1 MFQIPVFLSRQKT
14 EVMKTSF
21 HEAILWEP
29 LPEKS
34 VRCHACAHRC
44 EISVGQFGICGT
56 RKNVGGALF
65 TNVYERPL
73 AVQSDPIEKKPLFHF
88 LPGTRA
94 LSLGT
99 AGCNFHC
106 TFCQNDDIS
115 QLRGEVVYGYDTSC
129 RQLVNGAVEK
139 GCGSIAY
146 TYNEPVV
153 FIEFVLDTAKLAH
166 RAGLKN
172 VYISNGF
179 ETEETFALL
188 TGNIDAMNID
198 LKAFTE
204 RFYKTLC
211 KGRLQPVLEN
221 IRRAVALGIWV
232 EVTTLL
238 IPGENDSEAE
248 IREIARFIAS
258 VSSDIPWHISRFFP
272 AYKMT
277 SKPLTHLSV
286 IQRASEIGYEEGL
299 HYVYTGNVP
308 FESNTTRCPHCG
320 EELIVRHAYR
330 LGKMKV
336 ENGCCPRC
344 GTKIAGVF

>member
-1 MFQIPVFLSRQKT
+1 M
-14 EVMKTSF
+14 MKPSF

-29 LPEKS
+29 LPGKK
-34 VRCHACAHRC
+34 VRCNACAHRC
-44 EISVGQFGICGT
+44 VIGDGQYGICGT
-56 RKNVGGALF
+56 RKNLDGKLL

-73 AVQSDPIEKKPLFHF
+73 AVHTDPIEKKPFFHF
-88 LPGTRA
+88 LPGSKA
-94 LSLGT
+94 LSVGT

-106 TFCQNDDIS
+106 AFCQNNDIS
-115 QLRGEVVYGYDTSC
+115 QLRGDSVYGHEVSC
-129 RQLVNGAVEK
+129 RRLVDAALEQ
-139 GCGSIAY
+139 GCASIAY

-153 FIEFVLDTAKLAH
+153 FVEYVLDTARLAH
-166 RAGLKN
+166 DRGLKN

-179 ETEETFALL
+179 ETEEAFSLL
-188 TGNIDAMNID
+188 AGNIDAMNID

-248 IREIARFIAS
+248 IRDIASFLAS
-258 VSSDIPWHISRFFP
+258 VSKEIPWHISRFFP
-272 AYKMT
+272 AYQMT
-277 SKPLTHLSV
+277 GKPPTSLDV
-286 IQRASEIGYEEGL
+286 IQCAYEIGREQGL

-308 FESNTTRCPHCG
+308 FESNVTVCPHCG
-320 EELIVRHAYR
+320 KELIVRNAYR
-330 LGKMKV
+330 LGKMEV
-336 ENGCCPRC
+336 ENGFCPRC
-344 GTKIAGVF
+344 GTQIAGVFEEN

>member
-1 MFQIPVFLSRQKT
+1 
-14 EVMKTSF
+14 MKTSF
-21 HEAILWEP
+21 HKAILWEP

-34 VRCHACAHRC
+34 VRCYACAHRC
-44 EISVGQFGICGT
+44 EIGDGQFGICGT
-56 RKNVGGALF
+56 RKNIDGKLL

-73 AVQSDPIEKKPLFHF
+73 AVHADPIEKKPLFHF
-88 LPGTRA
+88 LPGSKA

-106 TFCQNDDIS
+106 AFCQNDDIS
-115 QLRGEVVYGYDTSC
+115 QLRGNQVYGYDVTC
-129 RQLVNGAVEK
+129 RQLMEAAKEQ
-139 GCGSIAY
+139 GCNAIAY

-153 FIEFVLDTAKLAH
+153 FIEYVMDTAKMAH
-166 RAGLKN
+166 KSGLKN

-179 ETEETFALL
+179 ETEETFQMLA
-188 TGNIDAMNID
+188 GNIDAMNID

-221 IRRAVALGIWV
+221 IRRAVLLGIWV

-248 IREIARFIAS
+248 IREMAGFLAS
-258 VSSDIPWHISRFFP
+258 VSKDIPWHISRFFP

-277 SKPLTHLSV
+277 AKPPTDLSV
-286 IQRASEIGYEEGL
+286 IQRAYEIGREEGL

-308 FESNTTRCPHCG
+308 FESNVTVCPHCG
-320 EELIVRHAYR
+320 KELIVRNAYS
-330 LGKMKV
+330 LKKMVV

>member
-1 MFQIPVFLSRQKT
+1 MT
-14 EVMKTSF
+14 TSF
-21 HEAILWEP
+21 HNAILWEP
-29 LPEKS
+29 LPEKQ
-34 VRCHACAHRC
+34 VRCFACAHRC
-44 EISVGQFGICGT
+44 VIGEGQYGICGT
-56 RKNVGGALF
+56 RKNRGGKLF

-73 AVQSDPIEKKPLFHF
+73 AVHVDPIEKKPLFHF

-106 TFCQNDDIS
+106 AFCQNDDIS
-115 QLRGEVVYGYDTSC
+115 QLRGDRVDGYPVSC
-129 RQLVNGAVEK
+129 RQLVDTALERDCK
-139 GCGSIAY
+139 SIAY

-153 FIEFVLDTAKLAH
+153 FIEYVLDTARLAH

-172 VYISNGF
+172 VYVSNGF
-179 ETEETFALL
+179 ETEETFQLL
-188 TGNIDAMNID
+188 AGNIDAMNID

-221 IRRAVALGIWV
+221 IRRAVEMGIWV

-238 IPGENDSEAE
+238 IPGENDSESE
-248 IREIARFIAS
+248 IREIARFLAS
-258 VSSDIPWHISRFFP
+258 VSKNIPWHISRFFP
-272 AYKMT
+272 AYQMMDKPAT
-277 SKPLTHLSV
+277 SLLV
-286 IQRASEIGYEEGL
+286 IQRAYEIGREEGL

-308 FESNTTRCPHCG
+308 FESNTTRCPQCG
-320 EELIVRHAYR
+320 EDLIVRHAYR
-330 LGKMKV
+330 LEKMKV